1 MRLSSSS
8 CFKEKEAKRN
18 RCCLFNKAILV
29 HCQIQIIRLWS
40 LYFPP
45 VNNLLPWP
53 PLCWPG
59 GFVHFAA
66 VLSLRSL
73 NLCIH
78 TGQTINR
85 SCTRWTSKEHFM
97 CRKRCGSSWSQR
109 GNCEEIP
116 VQPAATVLC
125 RACVTWQQSV
135 CVCLGGYLFSPM
147 PPIWARTAALSTL
160 LEFSWCDS
168 LHLHDTPVNELLP
181 QSDSNWTSEITK
193 LWRV

>member
-8 CFKEKEAKRN
+8 CFKEEEAKRN
-18 RCCLFNKAILV
+18 RCGLFNKTILV

-40 LYFPP
+40 LNFQP

-53 PLCWPG
+53 PLCWPAV
-59 GFVHFAA
+59 FVNSAA
-66 VLSLRSL
+66 VLSPRSL

-78 TGQTINR
+78 TGKTINR
-85 SCTRWTSKEHFM
+85 SSTRRTVWPSKEHFM

-109 GNCEEIP
+109 GNCEEFL

-135 CVCLGGYLFSPM
+135 CVCVWVGTCLARCHPSGPKQLFYQHFQSF
-147 PPIWARTAALSTL
+147 L
-160 LEFSWCDS
+160 DVNS
-168 LHLHDTPVNELLP
+168 L
-181 QSDSNWTSEITK
+181 TSFTRHSCQRIIASIR
-193 LWRV
+193 L